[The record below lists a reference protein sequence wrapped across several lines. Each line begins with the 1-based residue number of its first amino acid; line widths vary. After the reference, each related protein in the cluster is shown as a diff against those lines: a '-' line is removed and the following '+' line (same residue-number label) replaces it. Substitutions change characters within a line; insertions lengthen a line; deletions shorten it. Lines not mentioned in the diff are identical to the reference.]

1 MIYTHGNPIYRE
13 VGSCSIYGQCHTEL
27 KVLSF
32 YLILDRRGILA
43 RAQMYLHTFAPG
55 EESTCSC
62 LYLCKDRELFL
73 KAIVVCRYINTHI

>member
-13 VGSCSIYGQCHTEL
+13 VGSCSIYGQCRTEL

-43 RAQMYLHTFAPG
+43 RAQMYLYILLQG
-55 EESTCSC
+55 RNLLVLVYICVKIESYFSK
-62 LYLCKDRELFL
+62 L
-73 KAIVVCRYINTHI
+73 